1 MSEDMTKIPRE
12 QAMKILSKEEVRR
25 KYPGFKDNNVN
36 FYLEVLTKY
45 MRISLGMITR

>member
-1 MSEDMTKIPRE
+1 MTKIPRE
-12 QAMKILSKEEVRR
+12 QAMKILSKEAVRT
-25 KYPGFKDNNVN
+25 KYPGFKDENVD